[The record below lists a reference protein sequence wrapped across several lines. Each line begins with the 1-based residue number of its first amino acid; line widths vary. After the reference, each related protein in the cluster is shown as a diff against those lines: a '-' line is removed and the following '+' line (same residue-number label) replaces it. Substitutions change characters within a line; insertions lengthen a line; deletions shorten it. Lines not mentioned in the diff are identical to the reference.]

1 MPGVES
7 HIADITRVIQL
18 AIAPVFLLSA
28 IATIINVLIT
38 RLSRAVDRRRT
49 LEEHLSIYQDEHLE
63 QAISELRMLQKRIVI
78 VLWAVSLAVL
88 AGLLAVLAG
97 LLVCLLVGTAF
108 AGAYMGLD
116 LTRGIA
122 ILFIA
127 AVLALTGCLIL
138 FLREI
143 SIAAFGARQT
153 VSPYAARVVFK

>member
-7 HIADITRVIQL
+7 HVADITRVIQL

-63 QAISELRMLQKRIVI
+63 QAIAELRMLQKRIVI
-78 VLWAVSLAVL
+78 VLWAVS
-88 AGLLAVLAG
+88 LAVLAG

>member
-1 MPGVES
+1 MP
-7 HIADITRVIQL
+7 HDPAIFDITRVIQL

-49 LEEHLSIYQDEHLE
+49 LEEHLTVYQDEHLA
-63 QAISELRMLQKRIVI
+63 QAIAELRMLQKRITLT
-78 VLWAVSLAVL
+78 LWSLTLAVL
-88 AGLLAVLAG
+88 AA

-108 AGAYMGLD
+108 AGAYVAMD
-116 LTRGIA
+116 LSRPVA
-122 ILFIA
+122 ALFVA
-127 AVLALTGCLIL
+127 AVLALTLCLLL

-143 SIAAFGARQT
+143 SVAAFSARQT

>member
-88 AGLLAVLAG
+88 AGLL
-97 LLVCLLVGTAF
+97 VCLLVGTAF

>member
-49 LEEHLSIYQDEHLE
+49 LDEHLSIYQDEHLE

-78 VLWAVSLAVL
+78 VLWAVS
-88 AGLLAVLAG
+88 LAVLAG

>member
-1 MPGVES
+1 
-7 HIADITRVIQL
+7 
-18 AIAPVFLLSA
+18 
-28 IATIINVLIT
+28 
-38 RLSRAVDRRRT
+38 VDRRRT

-63 QAISELRMLQKRIVI
+63 QAIAELRMLQKRIVI
-78 VLWAVSLAVL
+78 VLWAVS
-88 AGLLAVLAG
+88 LAVLAG

>member
-49 LEEHLSIYQDEHLE
+49 IEEHLSIYQDEHLE
-63 QAISELRMLQKRIVI
+63 QAITELRMLQKRIQL
-78 VLWAVSLAVL
+78 VLWAVSLATL
-88 AGLLAVLAG
+88 AGLLI
-97 LLVCLLVGTAF
+97 CLLVGTAF

>member
-1 MPGVES
+1 
-7 HIADITRVIQL
+7 VIQL

-63 QAISELRMLQKRIVI
+63 QAIVELRMLQKRIVL
-78 VLWAVSLAVL
+78 VLWAVS
-88 AGLLAVLAG
+88 LAVLAG

-143 SIAAFGARQT
+143 SVAAFGARQT

>member
-1 MPGVES
+1 MPGIES
-7 HIADITRVIQL
+7 HIGDITRVIQL

-78 VLWAVSLAVL
+78 VLWSVS
-88 AGLLAVLAG
+88 LAVLAG

-108 AGAYMGLD
+108 AGAYIGLD

>member
-7 HIADITRVIQL
+7 HVADITRVIQL

-38 RLSRAVDRRRT
+38 RLSRAVDCRRT

-63 QAISELRMLQKRIVI
+63 QAIAELRMLQKRIVI
-78 VLWAVSLAVL
+78 VLWAVS
-88 AGLLAVLAG
+88 LAVLAG

>member
-1 MPGVES
+1 MPTLDPHVF
-7 HIADITRVIQL
+7 DITRVIQL

-49 LEEHLSIYQDEHLE
+49 IEEHLSIYQDEHLE
-63 QAISELRMLQKRIVI
+63 QAITELRMLQKRIQL

-88 AGLLAVLAG
+88 AGLLI
-97 LLVCLLVGTAF
+97 CLLVGTAF
-108 AGAYMGLD
+108 AGAYMGLY

-127 AVLALTGCLIL
+127 SVLALTGCLIL

>member
-1 MPGVES
+1 MPVDPMTGV
-7 HIADITRVIQL
+7 IAHAIQL

-88 AGLLAVLAG
+88 AGLL
-97 LLVCLLVGTAF
+97 VCLLVGTAF
-108 AGAYMGLD
+108 AGAYIGLD

>member
-1 MPGVES
+1 
-7 HIADITRVIQL
+7 
-18 AIAPVFLLSA
+18 VFLLSA

-63 QAISELRMLQKRIVI
+63 QAILELRMLQKRIVI
-78 VLWAVSLAVL
+78 VLWAVS
-88 AGLLAVLAG
+88 LAVLAG

>member
-63 QAISELRMLQKRIVI
+63 QAIAELRMLQKRIVI
-78 VLWAVSLAVL
+78 VLWAVS
-88 AGLLAVLAG
+88 LAVLAG

>member
-63 QAISELRMLQKRIVI
+63 QAIAELRMLQKRIVI

-88 AGLLAVLAG
+88 AGLL
-97 LLVCLLVGTAF
+97 VCLLVGTAF
-108 AGAYMGLD
+108 AGAYIGLD

>member
-49 LEEHLSIYQDEHLE
+49 IEEHLSIYQDEHLE
-63 QAISELRMLQKRIVI
+63 QAITELRMLQKRIQL
-78 VLWAVSLAVL
+78 VLWAVSLATL
-88 AGLLAVLAG
+88 AGLLI
-97 LLVCLLVGTAF
+97 CLLVGTAF

-143 SIAAFGARQT
+143 SIAAFGGRQT

>member
-1 MPGVES
+1 MTPGVET
-7 HIADITRVIQL
+7 HLTDITRVIQL

-49 LEEHLSIYQDEHLE
+49 LEEHLTIYQDEHLE
-63 QAISELRMLQKRIVI
+63 QAIAELRMLQKRIML
-78 VLWAVSLAVL
+78 VLWAVS
-88 AGLLAVLAG
+88 LAVLAG

-122 ILFIA
+122 ILFVA
-127 AVLALTGCLIL
+127 AVLAMTGCLLL

-143 SIAAFGARQT
+143 TIAAFGARQT

>member
-1 MPGVES
+1 MPGVET

-49 LEEHLSIYQDEHLE
+49 IEEHLSIYQDEHLE
-63 QAISELRMLQKRIVI
+63 QAITELRMLQKRIQL

-88 AGLLAVLAG
+88 AGLLI
-97 LLVCLLVGTAF
+97 CLLVGTAF

-127 AVLALTGCLIL
+127 SVLALTGCLIL

>member
-7 HIADITRVIQL
+7 HITDITRVIQL
-18 AIAPVFLLSA
+18 AIAPVFLLST
-28 IATIINVLIT
+28 IATLINVLIT

-49 LEEHLSIYQDEHLE
+49 LEEHLTIYQDEHLE
-63 QAISELRMLQKRIVI
+63 QAISELRMLQKRIQL
-78 VLWAVSLAVL
+78 VLWSVSLAT
-88 AGLLAVLAG
+88 LAG

-108 AGAYMGLD
+108 AGAYIGLD

-143 SIAAFGARQT
+143 SVAAFGARQT

>member
-1 MPGVES
+1 MLHDPAVF
-7 HIADITRVIQL
+7 DITRVIQL

-49 LEEHLSIYQDEHLE
+49 LEEHLTVYQDEHLA
-63 QAISELRMLQKRIVI
+63 QAIEELRMLQKRITLT
-78 VLWAVSLAVL
+78 LWSLTLAVL
-88 AGLLAVLAG
+88 SA

-108 AGAYMGLD
+108 AGAYVALD
-116 LTRGIA
+116 LSRPVA
-122 ILFIA
+122 ALFVA
-127 AVLALTGCLIL
+127 AVLALTLCLLL

-143 SIAAFGARQT
+143 SVAAFSARQT

>member
-1 MPGVES
+1 MPHDPAVF
-7 HIADITRVIQL
+7 DITRVIQL

-49 LEEHLSIYQDEHLE
+49 LEEHLTVYQDEHLA
-63 QAISELRMLQKRIVI
+63 QAIAELRMLQKRITLT
-78 VLWAVSLAVL
+78 LWSLTLAVL
-88 AGLLAVLAG
+88 SA

-108 AGAYMGLD
+108 AGAYVAMD
-116 LTRGIA
+116 LSRPVA
-122 ILFIA
+122 ALFVA
-127 AVLALTGCLIL
+127 AVLALTLCLLL

-143 SIAAFGARQT
+143 SVAAFSARQT

>member
-1 MPGVES
+1 MPTDPTIDSGF
-7 HIADITRVIQL
+7 IAHAIQL

-49 LEEHLSIYQDEHLE
+49 IEEHLSIYQDEHLE
-63 QAISELRMLQKRIVI
+63 QAITELRMLQKRIQL
-78 VLWAVSLAVL
+78 VLWAVSLATL
-88 AGLLAVLAG
+88 AGLLI
-97 LLVCLLVGTAF
+97 CLLVGTAF
-108 AGAYMGLD
+108 AGAYIGLD

>member
-1 MPGVES
+1 MLQSQYRFVY
-7 HIADITRVIQL
+7 RV
-18 AIAPVFLLSA
+18 A
-28 IATIINVLIT
+28 
-38 RLSRAVDRRRT
+38 SR
-49 LEEHLSIYQDEHLE
+49 
-63 QAISELRMLQKRIVI
+63 ISETNLLRYLEGTYSDYVQVDA
-78 VLWAVSLAVL
+78 AVQIRGISQQPIEFCQYVL
-88 AGLLAVLAG
+88 AGIQQLVTEGSLVALSVAGIIWYNSRLFLLLI
-97 LLVCLLVGTAF
+97 CLLVGTAF

>member
-7 HIADITRVIQL
+7 HISDITRVIQL
-18 AIAPVFLLSA
+18 AIAPVFLLST

-49 LEEHLSIYQDEHLE
+49 LEEHLTIYQDEHLE
-63 QAISELRMLQKRIVI
+63 QAIAELRMLQKRIVL
-78 VLWAVSLAVL
+78 VLWSVSLAT
-88 AGLLAVLAG
+88 LAG

-108 AGAYMGLD
+108 AGAYIGLD

-143 SIAAFGARQT
+143 SVAAFGARQT
-153 VSPYAARVVFK
+153 ESPYAARVVFK

>member
-1 MPGVES
+1 MTLPPVDA
-7 HIADITRVIQL
+7 HVFDITRVIQL

-63 QAISELRMLQKRIVI
+63 QAIAELRMLQKRIVI
-78 VLWAVSLAVL
+78 VLWAVS
-88 AGLLAVLAG
+88 LAVLAG

>member
-1 MPGVES
+1 MPPVES
-7 HIADITRVIQL
+7 HLADITRVIQL

-28 IATIINVLIT
+28 VATIINVLIT

-49 LEEHLSIYQDEHLE
+49 LEEHLTIYQDEHLE
-63 QAISELRMLQKRIVI
+63 QAIAELRLLQRRIML
-78 VLWAVSLAVL
+78 VLWSVSLAT
-88 AGLLAVLAG
+88 LAG

-108 AGAYMGLD
+108 AGAYLGLD
-116 LTRGIA
+116 LTSGIA

-127 AVLALTGCLIL
+127 AVLAMTGCLIL

-143 SIAAFGARQT
+143 TIAAFGARQT

>member
-63 QAISELRMLQKRIVI
+63 QAISELRMLQKRIQL
-78 VLWAVSLAVL
+78 VLWAVSLATL
-88 AGLLAVLAG
+88 AGLLI
-97 LLVCLLVGTAF
+97 CLLVGTAF

>member
-7 HIADITRVIQL
+7 HVADITRVIQL

-88 AGLLAVLAG
+88 AGLL
-97 LLVCLLVGTAF
+97 VCLLVGTAF

>member
-7 HIADITRVIQL
+7 HITDITRVIQL
-18 AIAPVFLLSA
+18 AIAPVFLLST
-28 IATIINVLIT
+28 IATLINVLIT

-49 LEEHLSIYQDEHLE
+49 LEEHLTIYQDEHLE
-63 QAISELRMLQKRIVI
+63 QAISELRMLQKRIQL
-78 VLWAVSLAVL
+78 VLWSVSLAT
-88 AGLLAVLAG
+88 LAG

-108 AGAYMGLD
+108 AGAYIGLD